1 MTKLYKPFI
10 IIFSTILLFS
20 CTPFFISNDFEI
32 QTADHKVIAILP
44 FEMNYTGRIPKDLTK
59 EDLQKIEEVESEA
72 FMMSYSNE
80 ILRSTKS
87 GKKPIRVK
95 VQNYKNTLQLLEENN
110 ISTVESWNLK
120 TEKLAEILHVDAV
133 LRGYIE
139 KKQLMPELESLG
151 IEIGINILN
160 IITKNSLIPWIPF
173 DISTSKIVKT
183 NYEILNGQDG
193 STLWSIAYEVEADW
207 RRPADEIIEEVN
219 RKSTRKFPY
228 RIK

>member
-1 MTKLYKPFI
+1 MKKSLRPSI
-10 IIFSTILLFS
+10 ILLTLLIIFS

-44 FEMNYTGRIPKDLTK
+44 FEMNYTGHIPKDLVK
-59 EDLQKIEEVESEA
+59 EDLEKIEEAESEA
-72 FMMSYSNE
+72 FMISYYNE

-110 ISTVESWNLK
+110 ISIVGSWNIK
-120 TEKLAEILHVDAV
+120 TEKLAELLQVDAI

-139 KKQLMPELESLG
+139 KNQLMPELESFG
-151 IEIGINILN
+151 IEIGLNILN
-160 IITKNSLIPWIPF
+160 IMTNNALWPWIPF
-173 DISTSKIVKT
+173 DLAKSKIVKT
-183 NYEILNGQDG
+183 NYDIVNGKDG
-193 STLWSIAYEVEADW
+193 STLWSIAYEIEADW
-207 RRPADEIIEEVN
+207 RRPADEIISDVN

>member
-1 MTKLYKPFI
+1 MKKSLRPSI
-10 IIFSTILLFS
+10 ILLTLLIIFS

-44 FEMNYTGRIPKDLTK
+44 FEMNYTGHIPKDLVK
-59 EDLQKIEEVESEA
+59 EDLEKIEEAESEA
-72 FMMSYSNE
+72 FMISYYNE

-110 ISTVESWNLK
+110 ISIVGSWNIK
-120 TEKLAEILHVDAV
+120 TEKLAELLQVDAI

-139 KKQLMPELESLG
+139 KNQLIPELESFG
-151 IEIGINILN
+151 IEIGLNILN
-160 IITKNSLIPWIPF
+160 IMTNNALWPWIPF
-173 DISTSKIVKT
+173 DLAKSKIVKT
-183 NYEILNGQDG
+183 NYDIVNGKDG
-193 STLWSIAYEVEADW
+193 STLWSIAYEIEADW
-207 RRPADEIIEEVN
+207 RRPADEIISDVN